1 MKRVGVIFA
10 IAPTQKRSLSAHLG
24 GANLVFA
31 QTLDGSRQ
39 SILQGDR
46 TVRRIWIS
54 LVVGLCLG
62 LLALGGG
69 RVGGAEPKEL
79 RVCADPDN
87 LPFSNEKLEGFENKI
102 AELLAHDLGAR
113 LSYTWWPHQRGL
125 VRRTLNEDRCDVLIG
140 IPKGYD
146 LVLWTKPYYRSAYV
160 IAYLKDR
167 GPAVTSLDD
176 PILRQIKIGVHV
188 NTPPHDALAQRGIVG
203 PNVVAYRLFHTPQGP
218 ADDSPGKLLDDLLA
232 EKIDVALIWGPF
244 AGYYVKKRSAPLQL
258 LPLRGGD
265 PATPFSFDIS
275 MGVRKGEKALKAQL
289 EEVLDKDAAAIQT
302 ILEDYGVPLM
312 AVEASGGDEAQKGS
326 RAGHQHR
333 EGSDHH

>member
-1 MKRVGVIFA
+1 M
-10 IAPTQKRSLSAHLG
+10 
-24 GANLVFA
+24 
-31 QTLDGSRQ
+31 
-39 SILQGDR
+39 
-46 TVRRIWIS
+46 
-54 LVVGLCLG
+54 VVLCLG
-62 LLALGGG
+62 LPALGGAG
-69 RVGGAEPKEL
+69 LGGAEPKEL

-102 AELLAHDLGAR
+102 AELIAHDLGAR

-160 IAYLKDR
+160 IAYVKDH

-203 PNVVAYRLFHTPQGP
+203 ANVVGYRLFHTPQGP
-218 ADDSPGKLLDDLLA
+218 ADDSPGKLIDDLLA
-232 EKIDVALIWGPF
+232 EKIEVALVWGPF

-258 LPLRGGD
+258 VPLRGD
-265 PATPFSFDIS
+265 DRATPFSFDIS
-275 MGVRKGEKALKAQL
+275 MGVRKGEKALKADL
-289 EEVLDKDAAAIQT
+289 EEVLDKDAAAIRT

-312 AVEASGGDEAQKGS
+312 AVETSSEDEAQPGS
-326 RAGHQHR
+326 RAGHQHH

>member
-1 MKRVGVIFA
+1 MA
-10 IAPTQKRSLSAHLG
+10 IALTPKLSLSARPV

-31 QTLDGSRQ
+31 PTLYGSRQ
-39 SILQGDR
+39 GLSLGVR
-46 TVRRIWIS
+46 TMRRLWVS
-54 LVVGLCLG
+54 LVVALCLG

-102 AELLAHDLGAR
+102 AELIAHDLGAR

-160 IAYLKDR
+160 IAYVKDR
-167 GPAVTSLDD
+167 GPAITSLDD

-188 NTPPHDALAQRGIVG
+188 NTPPHDALARRGIVG
-203 PNVVAYRLFHTPQGP
+203 SNVVGYRLFHTPNGP
-218 ADDSPGKLLDDLLA
+218 AEDSPGKLLDDLLA
-232 EKIDVALIWGPF
+232 EKIDVALVWGPF

-258 LPLRGGD
+258 LPLRGDD
-265 PATPFSFDIS
+265 PTTPFSFDIS
-275 MGVRKGEKALKAQL
+275 MGVRKGDNALKAEL
-289 EEVLDKDAAAIQT
+289 EEVLDKDAAAIRT

-312 AVEASGGDEAQKGS
+312 AADASGGDGAQEGS
-326 RAGHQHR
+326 KTGHEHH
-333 EGSDHH
+333 GDSDHH